1 VQKLIFIIFVAIG
14 LLFAGAVV
22 VGTMQTIPPKWDNLR
37 GLQHKRDE
45 LCAKIEAKKRAINTL
60 KENQQRFK
68 SDRDFVEMI
77 ARENKRVQPG
87 ELVFVFDQDFSK

>member
-1 VQKLIFIIFVAIG
+1 MQKLITIIFVTAG
-14 LLFAGAVV
+14 ALFAVAIV

-45 LCAKIEAKKRAINTL
+45 LCAKIDIKKKAINTL

-68 SDRDFVEMI
+68 SDRDFVEMV

-87 ELVFVFDQDFSK
+87 ELVFIFDQDFSK